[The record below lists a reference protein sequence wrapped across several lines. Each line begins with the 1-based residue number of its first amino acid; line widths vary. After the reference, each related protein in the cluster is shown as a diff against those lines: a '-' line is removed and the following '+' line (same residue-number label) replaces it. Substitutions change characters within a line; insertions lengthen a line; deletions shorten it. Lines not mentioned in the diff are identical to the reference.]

1 MLESSRA
8 RGSADGSV
16 PRLRNEMGHAVYMYV
31 NMVNDVGAMI
41 LTYNNCEENICA
53 YNLENFLGVKFI
65 DDTDAMNDHDLQDS
79 GHI

>member
-1 MLESSRA
+1 M
-8 RGSADGSV
+8 
-16 PRLRNEMGHAVYMYV
+16 RNEMGHALFVD
-31 NMVNDVGAMI
+31 MVQYIGDMI
-41 LTYNNCEENICA
+41 LTYNDCEENICA

>member
-1 MLESSRA
+1 MTM
-8 RGSADGSV
+8 
-16 PRLRNEMGHAVYMYV
+16 P
-31 NMVNDVGAMI
+31 
-41 LTYNNCEENICA
+41 YNNCEEDICA